1 MEMSRDSRSREPSLV
16 ISNVGMRLLLDEN
29 RSASLKDVFFRLGE
43 RKKAEKREFWAL
55 KNISFELFPGER
67 MAVLGL
73 NGSGKSTLMKV
84 ISDVYVPTEGSVWKK
99 GTLAPL
105 LELGAGFCSQYTAV
119 ENIFLYGAILGY
131 PREYLAAKV
140 DEIIEF
146 AELQEFMDVP
156 IKKYSSGM
164 RARLGFSICT
174 AVSPDILILDEILS
188 VGDARFQEKSE
199 KRLTDMMNENMT
211 VLFVTHSLEQARKIC
226 GKAMIL
232 DHGKLAGIGP
242 IETVAEQY
250 TEMISR
256 IKVKT
261 EGRKN

>member
-1 MEMSRDSRSREPSLV
+1 MSRSYEPSLV
-16 ISNVGMRLLLDEN
+16 ISDVGMRLRLDEN
-29 RSASLKDVFFRLGE
+29 RSTSLKDVFLRLGNG
-43 RKKAEKREFWAL
+43 KKTEKREFWAL

-84 ISDVYVPTEGSVWKK
+84 ISDVYEPTEGSIRKNGK
-99 GTLAPL
+99 LAPL
-105 LELGAGFCSQYTAV
+105 LELGAGFCSQYTAL
-119 ENIFLYGAILGY
+119 ENIFLYGSILGY
-131 PREYLAAKV
+131 PHDYLEDKT

-146 AELQEFMDVP
+146 AELRDFMDVP

-188 VGDARFQEKSE
+188 VGDARFREKSE
-199 KRLTDMMNENMT
+199 MRLTDMMDENMT

-226 GKAMIL
+226 SRGLIL
-232 DHGKLAGIGP
+232 DHGKMVGIGP
-242 IETVAEQY
+242 IETIAEQY
-250 TEMISR
+250 AEMIR
-256 IKVKT
+256 
-261 EGRKN
+261 EGK